1 VGGERSLGRLRFP
14 PDRQTSV
21 SRELIVTEPADEDID
36 GYIAYLAARNPDA
49 ACRVIV
55 ASSRRVRSQVCTRR
69 CVTDLGF

>member
-1 VGGERSLGRLRFP
+1 M
-14 PDRQTSV
+14 